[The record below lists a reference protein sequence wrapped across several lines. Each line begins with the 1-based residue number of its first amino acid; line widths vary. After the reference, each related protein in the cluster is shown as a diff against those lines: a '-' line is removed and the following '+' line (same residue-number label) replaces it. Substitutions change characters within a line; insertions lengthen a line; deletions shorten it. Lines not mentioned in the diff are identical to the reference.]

1 MTPLNKVSGDVISKN
16 NLRNDSEMNKQTE
29 IITLLPETILI
40 DEKLGAI
47 DLPTLLSV
55 CVDLLTIC
63 ARRSTEIDPAVA
75 AMVAYARDEVCEHV
89 SNDRSLGRSWSASTP
104 QTTRG
109 RAWN

>member
-40 DEKLGAI
+40 DEKLSAI

-89 SNDRSLGRSWSASTP
+89 SNDRSLGRSWSASP
-104 QTTRG
+104 PRTTRG